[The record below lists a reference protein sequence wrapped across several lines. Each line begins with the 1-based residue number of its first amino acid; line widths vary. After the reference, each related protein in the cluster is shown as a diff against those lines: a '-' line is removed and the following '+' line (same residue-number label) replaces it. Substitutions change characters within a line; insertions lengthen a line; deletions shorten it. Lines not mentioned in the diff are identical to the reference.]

1 MENFSS
7 FFLLVALDDVT
18 KKASLIWSSQP
29 QKPHPKFKRKV
40 KEEWPKQLFI
50 FPHRG

>member
-18 KKASLIWSSQP
+18 KKASLIWSSQATEAP
-29 QKPHPKFKRKV
+29 PKIQKK
-40 KEEWPKQLFI
+40 
-50 FPHRG
+50 G